1 MIALSMQQ
9 RKLSVETQEM
19 LKPSYPAK
27 FRQRAVSSST
37 MFDIVADDR
46 GAKEVFEEIRHAIF
60 EAAWQKGGHF

>member
-1 MIALSMQQ
+1 
-9 RKLSVETQEM
+9 M